1 MEQKK
6 ENKMDFSMADAMRLA
21 QSDTARQ
28 LMDLLRRQNGE
39 ALQRAA
45 TSANEGNY
53 EQVKQIMSQLLS
65 NPEAAELMQR
75 LKE

>member
-1 MEQKK
+1 MKQKK
-6 ENKMDFSMADAMRLA
+6 ENKMDFSMEEAMRLA

-39 ALQRAA
+39 ALQKAA
-45 TSANEGNY
+45 DSASAGNY

-65 NPEAAELMQR
+65 DPKAAELMQR

>member
-1 MEQKK
+1 
-6 ENKMDFSMADAMRLA
+6 MDFSIADAMRLA

-39 ALQRAA
+39 ALQKAA
-45 TSANEGNY
+45 DSASAGNY
-53 EQVKQIMSQLLS
+53 DQVRQIMSQLLS
-65 NPEAAELMQR
+65 DPKAAELMQR

>member
-39 ALQRAA
+39 ALQKAA
-45 TSANEGNY
+45 DSASAGNY
-53 EQVKQIMSQLLS
+53 DQVRQIMSQLLS
-65 NPEAAELMQR
+65 DPKAAELMQR

>member
-28 LMDLLRRQNGE
+28 LMDLLRQQNSD
-39 ALQRAA
+39 ALQKAA
-45 TSANEGNY
+45 ASASAGNY

-65 NPEAAELMQR
+65 NPEAAKLMQR

>member
-28 LMDLLRRQNGE
+28 LMELLRRQNGD
-39 ALQRAA
+39 ALQKAA
-45 TSANEGNY
+45 ASANAGNY
-53 EQVKQIMSQLLS
+53 EQVKQIMSELLAD
-65 NPEAAELMQR
+65 PEAAELMRR

>member
-1 MEQKK
+1 MKQKK
-6 ENKMDFSMADAMRLA
+6 ENKMDFSMEEAMRLA

-28 LMDLLRRQNGE
+28 LMELLRQQNGE
-39 ALQRAA
+39 ALQKAA
-45 TSANEGNY
+45 ASASEGNY

-65 NPEAAELMQR
+65 NPEAAALMQR

>member
-6 ENKMDFSMADAMRLA
+6 ENKMVFSMADAMRLA

-39 ALQRAA
+39 ALQKAA
-45 TSANEGNY
+45 DSASAGNY

-65 NPEAAELMQR
+65 DPKAAELMQR